1 MTKRGPFASFE
12 FIQNSLTI
20 LVICVASCLF
30 VIDSSPAVR
39 RLVEQASSAE
49 GYEVTAFDDGPSAL
63 DAAKRRRPELVI
75 ADYHLEG
82 IKFTDFCEELDKLDS
97 TPTIS
102 IISLINLADR
112 PNEERLRSLGVK
124 AFLKKPIQPDHLGQA
139 LKKLR
144 SDTQQA
150 ASAPKVTTRKIR
162 TWPPISQETAED
174 GGRAPDLD
182 DLDEVETAD
191 ESLEINPV
199 IPPAPS
205 SKPKVA
211 EIPVQAGAREKSE
224 APAEDAKPG
233 PLPTPTQS
241 TVEQV
246 ERRVSQLV
254 PDLVARLVAREV
266 ATQLK
271 QIVQFEI
278 TTQLATAISLEQ
290 ITKVLRGAVE
300 RELPTIA
307 AQHISEM
314 ERTIQQNLSDTA
326 DQSLEKITDKLVRE
340 LVDPTVRKHLP
351 EVVRQQLDSMDRLV
365 KEAAREAASQ
375 FARQAAEDIVREMAK
390 DTIKQVVKEIVPDMA
405 EAEIKKEIE
414 RLTA

>member
-1 MTKRGPFASFE
+1 M
-12 FIQNSLTI
+12 
-20 LVICVASCLF
+20 ASCLF
-30 VIDSSPAVR
+30 IIDSSPAVR
-39 RLVEQASSAE
+39 RLVQQASSAE
-49 GYEVTAFDDGPSAL
+49 GYEVTAFDNGPSAL
-63 DAAKRRRPELVI
+63 DAAKRLRPELII

-82 IKFTDFCEELDKLDS
+82 IKFSDFCEELDRLDS
-97 TPTIS
+97 TPNIS

-112 PNEERLRSLGVK
+112 PNEEHLRSLGVK
-124 AFLKKPIQPDHLGQA
+124 AFLKKPLQPEHLGQA

-150 ASAPKVTTRKIR
+150 GSAPKVTVRKTR
-162 TWPPISQETAED
+162 TWPPISQATEEE

-191 ESLEINPV
+191 ESRAVNPV
-199 IPPAPS
+199 IPPGPAN
-205 SKPKVA
+205 KPKVVVSP
-211 EIPVQAGAREKSE
+211 EPVSTVEKVDAR
-224 APAEDAKPG
+224 AQDAIQG
-233 PLPTPTQS
+233 PLPTLAQPTA
-241 TVEQV
+241 EEV

-254 PDLVARLVAREV
+254 PDLVAREV

-278 TTQLATAISLEQ
+278 TTQLATAISLDQ

-307 AQHISEM
+307 AQHISGM
-314 ERTIQQNLSDTA
+314 EQTIQQNLSDTA
-326 DQSLEKITDKLVRE
+326 GQTVKKVTDKLVKE
-340 LVDPTVRKHLP
+340 LVDPTVREHLP
-351 EVVRQQLDSMDRLV
+351 EVVRQQLGSIDRLV
-365 KEAAREAASQ
+365 KEAAQDAASQ
-375 FARQAAEDIVREMAK
+375 YARHTAENTVREMAK
-390 DTIKQVVKEIVPDMA
+390 DILKKAVEKIVPDVA

>member
-1 MTKRGPFASFE
+1 M
-12 FIQNSLTI
+12 
-20 LVICVASCLF
+20 ASCLF
-30 VIDSSPAVR
+30 IIDSSPAVR
-39 RLVEQASSAE
+39 RLVQQASSAE
-49 GYEVTAFDDGPSAL
+49 GYEVTAFDNGPSAL
-63 DAAKRRRPELVI
+63 DAAKRLRPELII

-82 IKFTDFCEELDKLDS
+82 IKFSDFCEELDRLDS
-97 TPTIS
+97 TPNIS

-112 PNEERLRSLGVK
+112 PNEEHLRSLGVK
-124 AFLKKPIQPDHLGQA
+124 AFLKKPLQPDHLGQA

-150 ASAPKVTTRKIR
+150 GSASKVTVRKTR
-162 TWPPISQETAED
+162 TWPPISQETEEE
-174 GGRAPDLD
+174 GSRAPDLD
-182 DLDEVETAD
+182 DLNEAETAD

-199 IPPAPS
+199 IPPGPTK
-205 SKPKVA
+205 KPKVVVPPA
-211 EIPVQAGAREKSE
+211 PFRTEEKADAPVQ
-224 APAEDAKPG
+224 DAKQG
-233 PLPTPTQS
+233 LLPTPAQPTA
-241 TVEQV
+241 EEV

-254 PDLVARLVAREV
+254 PDLVAREV

-278 TTQLATAISLEQ
+278 TTQLATAISLDQ

-307 AQHISEM
+307 AQHISGM

-326 DQSLEKITDKLVRE
+326 SQTVEKVTDKLVKE
-340 LVDPTVRKHLP
+340 LVDPTVREHLP
-351 EVVRQQLDSMDRLV
+351 EVVRQQLGSIDRLV
-365 KEAAREAASQ
+365 KEAAQDAASQ
-375 FARQAAEDIVREMAK
+375 YARHTAENTVREMAK
-390 DTIKQVVKEIVPDMA
+390 DILKKAVEKIVPDVA

>member
-1 MTKRGPFASFE
+1 M
-12 FIQNSLTI
+12 
-20 LVICVASCLF
+20 ASCLF
-30 VIDSSPAVR
+30 IIDSSPAVR

-63 DAAKRRRPELVI
+63 HAAKRLRPELII

-82 IKFTDFCEELDKLDS
+82 IKFTNFCEELDTLES
-97 TPTIS
+97 RPNIS
-102 IISLINLADR
+102 ILSLINLADR
-112 PNEERLRSLGVK
+112 PDEEHLRSLGVK
-124 AFLKKPIQPDHLGQA
+124 AFLKKPLQLHHLSEA

-150 ASAPKVTTRKIR
+150 ASTPKVTVRKTR
-162 TWPPISQETAED
+162 TWPPISQATEED
-174 GGRAPDLD
+174 GGQARNLD

-191 ESLEINPV
+191 ETVDVNPV
-199 IPPAPS
+199 IPPAPP
-205 SKPKVA
+205 SKPKVT
-211 EIPVQAGAREKSE
+211 EPLVRAGTHDQPE
-224 APAEDAKPG
+224 APAEGAMQG
-233 PLPTPTQS
+233 PLPTLSQPTA
-241 TVEQV
+241 EQV
-246 ERRVSQLV
+246 ERMVSQLL
-254 PDLVARLVAREV
+254 PDLVAREV

-271 QIVQFEI
+271 KIVQFEI

-326 DQSLEKITDKLVRE
+326 GQSVEKITDKLVRE
-340 LVDPTVRKHLP
+340 LVDPAVWKQLP
-351 EVVRQQLDSMDRLV
+351 EVVRQQLPSIDTLM

-375 FARQAAEDIVREMAK
+375 YARQAAEDIVREMAK
-390 DTIKQVVKEIVPDMA
+390 DAIKQAVNKIVPDMA